1 VCPEWN
7 AQQKILWGEVRKE
20 TGRAKDGGRSGTSW
34 RTRGA
39 GERHWTSSPPRMY
52 HVGRRVWA
60 QGEAVSEMSEAE
72 LREFLEE
79 QGAGAGQWGATT
91 VPPHA

>member
-1 VCPEWN
+1 
-7 AQQKILWGEVRKE
+7 
-20 TGRAKDGGRSGTSW
+20 
-34 RTRGA
+34 
-39 GERHWTSSPPRMY
+39 M
-52 HVGRRVWA
+52 GRRVWA